1 MLTHRECAV
10 QRRHSFVMS
19 WPRVGATN
27 ITPAAR
33 RARFA
38 AKGIVSRAA
47 GQSHT
52 STVSRVRAVHHDV
65 MSRRLV
71 VLLLVFSYST
81 LRAICPRA
89 AAGQAGL
96 GSAGHGSGLEG
107 FTIVCIC
114 VWAEFS

>member
-10 QRRHSFVMS
+10 QRRHSSVMS
-19 WPRVGATN
+19 WPRVGAIN

-52 STVSRVRAVHHDV
+52 STASRVRAVHHDV

-71 VLLLVFSYST
+71 VLLLVFSYSYST

-107 FTIVCIC
+107 FIIVC
-114 VWAEFS
+114 VRAGFS